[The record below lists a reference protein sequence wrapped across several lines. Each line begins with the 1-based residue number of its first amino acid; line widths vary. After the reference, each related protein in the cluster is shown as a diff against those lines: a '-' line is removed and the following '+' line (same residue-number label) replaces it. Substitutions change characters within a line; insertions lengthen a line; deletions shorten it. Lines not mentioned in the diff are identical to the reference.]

1 MYIGSYTIMAKPMKS
16 LELHYP
22 LVQLLMKKNI
32 VLIKNIHLLKTDLRI
47 SDFQHFHWLAGHRL
61 SAHIHALPYS
71 PMAPMFETRF
81 LRLVHLC
88 EVFENRSI
96 RLSNDLNDFYET
108 TDHLQQ
114 FKADKFS
121 TFFKNEPLNYVLL
134 V

>member
-1 MYIGSYTIMAKPMKS
+1 
-16 LELHYP
+16 
-22 LVQLLMKKNI
+22 
-32 VLIKNIHLLKTDLRI
+32 
-47 SDFQHFHWLAGHRL
+47 
-61 SAHIHALPYS
+61 
-71 PMAPMFETRF
+71 MFETRF

-114 FKADKFS
+114 FRADKFS